1 MTDKNVRVRI
11 APSPSGYLH
20 VGTARMAISNFLFAR
35 RYGGQFLVRIEDTDA
50 ERSDQSLVEPILSAM
65 AWLGIESDEEIIY
78 QSQRTSLH
86 SEAAKNLLESGHAYR
101 CFCSKEQLE
110 KDREE
115 AKKNKSSFAYNRR
128 CLGLTE
134 SEIKAKLEANDPFVI
149 RLRIPDGE
157 TSFDDMVGGSITRQ
171 NVDIEDLIIARTD
184 GSATYNLAVVVDDHD
199 MRISHIIRGN
209 DHITNTFKQIHIYQA
224 FGWDIPAFGHLPLI
238 LRPDKRKVSKRLG
251 DKDVAQYR
259 EEGILPQAMFNFLSL
274 LGWSPK
280 NDQEIFTVD
289 ELIAI
294 FTEKNFN
301 ASNAVFDEEKLE
313 AFNKAHIAMMSD
325 HDLATMVAPM
335 LVEADL
341 TSKYWLETRWEYL
354 RAVVALLKERMRR
367 VSDFVEMSGYFFDF
381 DYKYDPEAAA
391 KQFNAESAELLS
403 ELADRFEALKEFKH
417 DDIADALSGLADE
430 KGIKKARLIH
440 PTRLAVSGGPVG
452 PSLYA
457 MLELLSAPV
466 VVERMRRAV
475 EYIKEKVNS

>member
-381 DYKYDPEAAA
+381 GYKYDPEAAA